1 MAVIERTTK
10 PLVDGERLTVDEFLR
25 RWEEQPDLKL
35 AELIEGVVYL
45 PSPVGSAHGSHHFLT
60 AGWLMH
66 YSAGAQG
73 CGGGAE
79 GTWLMR
85 GSAPQPDVYLRIL
98 PEYGGQSHEEKG
110 LSAGA
115 PELAVEIAA
124 SSAPLDLGRKR
135 NLYAAAG
142 VREYIVVL
150 IEEKRVLWLR
160 LEGGAYCEIAPD
172 ADGILRSRVFPG
184 LWLDP
189 NALLNDDAKR
199 LLDVLDLG
207 LRSPEHGEFVKKLA
221 EARRPG

>member
-1 MAVIERTTK
+1 MAVVERTTK

-60 AGWLMH
+60 AGWLMY
-66 YSAGAQG
+66 YSAGAKG

-85 GSAPQPDVYLRIL
+85 GSAPQPDVHLRIL
-98 PEYGGQSHEEKG
+98 PEYGGQSHDEKG
-110 LSAGA
+110 LSVGA
-115 PELAVEIAA
+115 PELAVEVSG
-124 SSAPLDLGRKR
+124 SSARLDLGPKR
-135 NLYAAAG
+135 DLYATAG

-150 IEEKRVLWLR
+150 IDEKRGLWLR
-160 LEGGAYCEIAPD
+160 LEDGAYREIGPD
-172 ADGILRSRVFPG
+172 ADGILRSQIFRG

-189 NALLNDDAKR
+189 KALLDHDGGR
-199 LLDVLDLG
+199 LIDVVDLG
-207 LRSPEHGEFVKKLA
+207 LRSPEH
-221 EARRPG
+221 